1 MATRVT
7 PREKDVI
14 YQLYQKYGSIKTVA
28 QKTGRCTSTVSKYV
42 AEMAAAQGTAKLIL
56 QNI

>member
-7 PREKDVI
+7 QREKEII
-14 YQLYQKYGSIKTVA
+14 YQLYQKYGSMAAVA
-28 QKTGRCTSTVSKYV
+28 KKTGRCTSTVSKYV
-42 AEMAAAQGTAKLIL
+42 AEMAAAQGVAKLIL